1 MSDLMRVYQAT
12 NNPSSY
18 LLKRLNNTILDI
30 NEYIQD
36 INEYRDEYCRHV
48 NKFLIQIYKDNLLPE
63 SNIIGPYGNVIIEKL
78 ELPHI
83 KELPL
88 MEAIPPIIK
97 TPLSGVEMLPS
108 GVKMLP
114 SGVEMLPS
122 GVKML
127 PSGVEMPP
135 SRVEMPQSRIDA

>member
-12 NNPSSY
+12 NNPSSD

-30 NEYIQD
+30 ND
-36 INEYRDEYCRHV
+36 YRDEYCRHV

-63 SNIIGPYGNVIIEKL
+63 SNIIGPYGNVIIERL

-88 MEAIPPIIK
+88 MEAIQPII
-97 TPLSGVEMLPS
+97 TPFYISNADFINS
-108 GVKMLP
+108 F
-114 SGVEMLPS
+114 S
-122 GVKML
+122 
-127 PSGVEMPP
+127 
-135 SRVEMPQSRIDA
+135 